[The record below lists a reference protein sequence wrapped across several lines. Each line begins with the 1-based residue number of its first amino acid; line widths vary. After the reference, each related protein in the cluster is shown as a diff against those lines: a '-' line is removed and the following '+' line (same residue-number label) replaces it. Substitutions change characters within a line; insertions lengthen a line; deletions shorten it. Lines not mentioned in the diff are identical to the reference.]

1 MRLLIANELYEC
13 GGAEN
18 VFRDEVQLCLNAGF
32 DVRTITFDPNFIKS
46 EFPDH
51 HNYPIDGGSAWKL
64 RIRLFGDS
72 ALRSDLLQLI
82 EDFQPEVIHVHN
94 AVNSMLSICSAI
106 SAYRARHP
114 SVTSLQTLHDYGVVC
129 PRSWCIHDDGSVCSG
144 YCAENCFGDKCCL
157 NFQDKLKRLLMNRI
171 NSARRHAFDRLVSPS
186 EFLVTTCAANNI
198 AADCVRN
205 PFKAPQVS
213 CLSFSE
219 RDDVIVYVGAV
230 AERKGC
236 TNLIKAWKSSDL
248 ARAGWRLRIIGS
260 VERDYEE
267 TFTSLLEDANGINV
281 LGKLSREETLEEIVK
296 AKYLIAPSLW
306 IENYPTTVLEALA
319 CGTVCL
325 GSNRGGIPELIGKDG
340 ILFNPSSVPA
350 ITKVL
355 NECLIINRVIW
366 ESWSKSGVK
375 RVRRENDP
383 QVYLGSLFGTEF
395 KDGE

>member
-171 NSARRHAFDRLVSPS
+171 NSARRHAFDR
-186 EFLVTTCAANNI
+186 
-198 AADCVRN
+198 
-205 PFKAPQVS
+205 
-213 CLSFSE
+213 
-219 RDDVIVYVGAV
+219 
-230 AERKGC
+230 
-236 TNLIKAWKSSDL
+236 
-248 ARAGWRLRIIGS
+248 
-260 VERDYEE
+260 
-267 TFTSLLEDANGINV
+267 
-281 LGKLSREETLEEIVK
+281 
-296 AKYLIAPSLW
+296 
-306 IENYPTTVLEALA
+306 
-319 CGTVCL
+319 
-325 GSNRGGIPELIGKDG
+325 
-340 ILFNPSSVPA
+340 
-350 ITKVL
+350 
-355 NECLIINRVIW
+355 
-366 ESWSKSGVK
+366 
-375 RVRRENDP
+375 
-383 QVYLGSLFGTEF
+383 
-395 KDGE
+395 

>member
-18 VFRDEVQLCLNAGF
+18 VFRDEVRLCLDAGHV
-32 DVRTITFDPNFIKS
+32 VRSLSFDPDFIQS

-51 HNYPIDGGSAWKL
+51 HNFPIDGGDAWKL
-64 RIRLFGDS
+64 RIRMIGDR
-72 ALRSDLLQLI
+72 ALTNALLRLL
-82 EDFQPEVIHVHN
+82 EDFQPDIIHVHN
-94 AVNSMLSICSAI
+94 AVNSMLPLCSALG
-106 SAYRARHP
+106 AYRAEHP
-114 SVTSLQTLHDYGVVC
+114 SVIALQTLHDYGVVC
-129 PRSWCIHDDGSVCSG
+129 PKSWCIHDDGSVCSG
-144 YCAENCFGDKCCL
+144 YSVENCFGNKCCL
-157 NFQDKLKRLLMNRI
+157 KFQDKLKLPVMARM
-171 NSARRHAFDRLVSPS
+171 NSARRLAFDRLVSPS
-186 EFLVTTCAANNI
+186 ESLVATCAANDI
-198 AADCVRN
+198 ATDCVRN

-213 CLSFSE
+213 CSSFSE

-230 AERKGC
+230 SERKGC

-260 VERDYEE
+260 VERDYED

-340 ILFNPSSVPA
+340 ILFNPLSVPA